1 MINFVFNR
9 LNKLNKDG
17 KGAITF
23 SITLDGRRKYIAS
36 KFYVFPSDW
45 DEKKQEVR
53 KSNPDYLQ
61 INRAL
66 RNTKT
71 KWENRETELRCIG
84 DHFTI
89 DDIVNDAK
97 VFGSFNDYCRR
108 EAQKRLEL
116 GKIQYSQYNS
126 YMVVID
132 ELAKFKGTNIPFAA
146 VNVKFVADFRDHV
159 IRARAELANV
169 TKRRYLTTLKALV
182 NACADDKLIE
192 PVATNRVW
200 GIKAES
206 EPRENLTF
214 AQLHQL
220 ETITFAD
227 KNLDLYRDMFLAGC
241 YTGLRFSDLIDLK
254 KSNIIV
260 SPDDNGTYLKVQE
273 RKTKKW
279 KYNIPLHRIFNGK
292 ALAIFAK
299 YQTKYRDTIF
309 APISIQAVNR
319 NLKVIQQIM
328 QWGDIKKMGFHI
340 SRHTFGTLLAELGV
354 PIYLLQEYMNHSDIK
369 TTQKYI
375 HNSRMN
381 QNKML
386 ANIVFPE

>member
-9 LNKLNKDG
+9 LKKLNKDG

-23 SITLDGRRKYIAS
+23 SVTLDGKRKYIAS
-36 KFYVFPSDW
+36 KFYVYPSDW
-45 DEKKQEVR
+45 DDKRQEVR
-53 KSNPDYLQ
+53 KTNPDYLK

-66 RNTKT
+66 RTTKA
-71 KWENRETELRCIG
+71 KWEDRETELRCIG

-89 DDIVNDAK
+89 DDIVTDAK
-97 VFGSFNDYCRR
+97 HFGNFNDYCRR

-126 YMVVID
+126 YMVVTD
-132 ELAKFKGTNIPFAA
+132 ELAKFRGDNIPFAA
-146 VNVKFVADFRDHV
+146 IDVKFVSDFRDHV
-159 IRARAELANV
+159 IRTRTDLSDV
-169 TKRRYLTTLKALV
+169 TKRKYLTTLKALV

-206 EPRENLTF
+206 RPRENLTF

-227 KNLDLYRDMFLAGC
+227 KNLDVYRDMFLAGC
-241 YTGLRFSDLIDLK
+241 YTGLRFSDLIMLQ
-254 KSNIIV
+254 KSNIIY

-273 RKTKKW
+273 KKTKKW
-279 KYNIPLHRIFNGK
+279 KFNIPLHRIFNGK
-292 ALAIFAK
+292 ALSIFAK
-299 YQTKYRDTIF
+299 YQTKYRDTVF
-309 APISIQAVNR
+309 APITIQAVNR
-319 NLKVIQQIM
+319 NLTVIQQIM
-328 QWGDIKKMGFHI
+328 QWSDIEKLSFHI